1 MARLKGVPERTVMFR
16 HALPNALIPV
26 IQGSAVMLAWLL
38 GGIVVIEF
46 LFAYP
51 GMGSL
56 LTDAVANR
64 DVPIIQAVVLVLATG
79 VVLFNLI
86 ADTLTILATP
96 KLRTGFLRR

>member
-1 MARLKGVPERTVMFR
+1 
-16 HALPNALIPV
+16 
-26 IQGSAVMLAWLL
+26 MLAWLL

-51 GMGSL
+51 GLGSL
-56 LTDAVANR
+56 LADAVANR

-79 VVLFNLI
+79 VVLFNLL
-86 ADTLTILATP
+86 ADTLTIVATP